1 MSLEPQCPRCP
12 SPVTG
17 SEGVYTCADHG
28 PITPLWRARAA
39 SYDAFGEHLERADG
53 FPTYVPWPMNP
64 GWEVTDFGVVDGGSP
79 RATVTCVAGPTP
91 LDGPVE
97 LVVVSE
103 EPGTGLGA
111 RCAGTL
117 HSDPGAQIASSRPSA
132 KIRVGPQTIALWTI
146 STSDADSNLDRSVF
160 AGEASGRW
168 LWLVLRPASAMLL
181 LADEWI
187 LSDAAELGPQLLELS
202 FGGHPPAW

>member
-12 SPVTG
+12 SPV
-17 SEGVYTCADHG
+17 SESDGVWSCADHG
-28 PITPLWRARAA
+28 PIQPLWRVTRA
-39 SYDAFGEHLERADG
+39 SYDAYGDHLTRAG
-53 FPTYVPWPMNP
+53 
-64 GWEVTDFGVVDGGSP
+64 EVTDFGVVGGP
-79 RATVTCVAGPTP
+79 RATATVTCVAGTSP

-97 LVVVSE
+97 VVVVSE

-117 HSDPGAQIASSRPSA
+117 HSDPGLQIAASSPTA
-132 KIRVGPQTIALWTI
+132 KIRVGPQTIPLWTI
-146 STSDADSNLDRSVF
+146 STSDVDRTLDRSVF
-160 AGEASGRW
+160 AGEAGGRW

-187 LSDAAELGPQLLELS
+187 LCDVSDLGPQ
-202 FGGHPPAW
+202 

>member
-1 MSLEPQCPRCP
+1 MSLVPQCPRCA
-12 SPVTG
+12 SPVSE
-17 SEGVYTCADHG
+17 SEGGWACADHG
-28 PITPLWRARAA
+28 PIPPLWRVTQA
-39 SYDAFGEHLERADG
+39 SYDAFSDHLSRAQD
-53 FPTYVPWPMNP
+53 FPTYLPWPLSP
-64 GWEVTDFGVVDGGSP
+64 GWEVTDFGVVAGP
-79 RATVTCVAGPTP
+79 RAQATVTCVAGASA

-97 LVVVSE
+97 VVVVSE

-117 HSDPGAQIASSRPSA
+117 HSDPGMQIAASTPTARV
-132 KIRVGPQTIALWTI
+132 RVGPQSIPLWTI
-146 STSDADSNLDRSVF
+146 STSDADRTLDRSVF
-160 AGEASGRW
+160 AGEAAGRW

-187 LSDAAELGPQLLELS
+187 LSDVSGLGPQLLDVP

>member
-1 MSLEPQCPRCP
+1 MSLVPQCPRCP
-12 SPVTG
+12 SPVSE
-17 SEGVYTCADHG
+17 SEGGWACADHG
-28 PITPLWRARAA
+28 PIQPLWRVTRA
-39 SYDAFGEHLERADG
+39 SYDAFGDHLTRAQD
-53 FPTYVPWPMNP
+53 FPTYLPWPLSP
-64 GWEVTDFGVVDGGSP
+64 GWEVTDFGVVGGP
-79 RATVTCVAGPTP
+79 PARATVTCVAGASA

-117 HSDPGAQIASSRPSA
+117 HSDPGMQIAASRPTA
-132 KIRVGPQTIALWTI
+132 RVRVGPQSIPLWTI
-146 STSDADSNLDRSVF
+146 STSDADRTLDRSVF
-160 AGEASGRW
+160 AGEAAGRW

-187 LSDAAELGPQLLELS
+187 LSDVSGLGPQLLDVP

>member
-12 SPVTG
+12 SPVTETDKVW
-17 SEGVYTCADHG
+17 SCADHG
-28 PITPLWRARAA
+28 PIQPLWRVTQA
-39 SYDAFGEHLERADG
+39 SYDAFGDHLTRAG
-53 FPTYVPWPMNP
+53 EFPTYLPWPMSP
-64 GWEVTDFGVVDGGSP
+64 GWEVTDFGVVGGPRP
-79 RATVTCVAGPTP
+79 RATVTCVAGTSP

-97 LVVVSE
+97 VVVVSE

-117 HSDPGAQIASSRPSA
+117 HSDPGLQIAASSPTA
-132 KIRVGPQTIALWTI
+132 KIRVGPQTIPLWTI
-146 STSDADSNLDRSVF
+146 STSDVDRTLDRSVF
-160 AGEASGRW
+160 AGEAGGRW

-187 LSDAAELGPQLLELS
+187 LCDVSDLGAQLLEVS